1 MVTNTRNNFQQTD
14 NAAIEQDVDL
24 HTQLMESH
32 GNLMSEAQDLRRRN
46 RELEAA
52 SLESE
57 NEIRHASEQ
66 VFMAKENSKQKK
78 RRGEV
83 PLSAY

>member
-1 MVTNTRNNFQQTD
+1 MQKSSDTPLSRYFVVLFYFNVF
-14 NAAIEQDVDL
+14 
-24 HTQLMESH
+24 
-32 GNLMSEAQDLRRRN
+32 

>member
-1 MVTNTRNNFQQTD
+1 
-14 NAAIEQDVDL
+14 
-24 HTQLMESH
+24 
-32 GNLMSEAQDLRRRN
+32 
-46 RELEAA
+46 LEAA